1 MTFTL
6 ICPTRSRPDQM
17 RRMWQSALATAHNPE
32 NLHLILGLDDK
43 GPDEEKAAYLP
54 YHSVSL
60 GDVKRVAVHY
70 MQDHGIVHG
79 INVMARALMQ
89 NYQNTLFMI
98 APDDVIFT
106 TPHWDKAITDHYAA
120 LKNKAHV
127 YCMRD
132 SRDPN
137 GTPHPIMTREYVD
150 MMGYFFPPIFLHWY
164 VDTWTADIA
173 KSCGIFTH
181 LLDYELVHDKPSDR
195 GKLDDTHYR
204 PRARG
209 WHERD
214 TFVNMT
220 CQHFLEGEKERLA
233 RLMQQAMGTR
243 EHLD

>member
-32 NLHLILGLDDK
+32 NLHLVLGVDH
-43 GPDEEKAAYLP
+43 DEQL
-54 YHSVSL
+54 L
-60 GDVKRVAVHY
+60 HY
-70 MQDHGIVHG
+70 ASAPRGATVCVLRDHGIVYGVNSMVHS
-79 INVMARALMQ
+79 LMQ
-89 NYQNTLFMI
+89 NYQNALFMI

-132 SRDPN
+132 SRDPD

-181 LLDYELVHDKPSDR
+181 LLDYELMHDKPSDR